1 MGQIGAPATFYL
13 TSKFAVQAMLWLL
26 VFFCQTPYYDEL
38 ERRGSKAILL
48 YTYKWEL
55 SNISQAPTE
64 DSTWLS
70 NKAPNR

>member
-38 ERRGSKAILL
+38 ERRQA
-48 YTYKWEL
+48 WEQGHTAMYL
-55 SNISQAPTE
+55 KMRT
-64 DSTWLS
+64 
-70 NKAPNR
+70 